1 MKMIETDRPIGVF
14 DSGVG
19 GLTVL
24 RALRQTLPDED
35 LMYLGDTARVPYG
48 TRTAGSVQRYALQA
62 AGRLVDEG
70 VKMLVVACNTAT
82 AHALPVLEEAFDP
95 MPVLG
100 VIEPGASAAVHAS
113 RRRRIVVIATEG
125 TVRGGAYQAA
135 IRRMAP
141 GIEVMA
147 VPAPLLVALAEEG
160 WLDGEI
166 ARGVLTE
173 YLGDLFSRSAGAA
186 DTLLLG
192 CTHFP
197 VFGNALRALL
207 GGGVHVVDSAQT
219 TADWVEAALAT
230 RSLRRATPGGT
241 TRFQVTDGAGRF
253 ARVAERFLGE
263 APPEVETVDLDTA
276 RHWLGKG
283 FPENA

>member
-1 MKMIETDRPIGVF
+1 MIDADRPIGVF

-24 RALRQTLPDED
+24 RALRRTLPCEN
-35 LMYLGDTARVPYG
+35 LVYLGDTARVPYG
-48 TRTAGSVQRYALQA
+48 TRTAESVQRYALQA

-82 AHALPVLEEAFDP
+82 AHALPVLEAAFDP
-95 MPVLG
+95 VPVLG
-100 VIEPGASAAVHAS
+100 VIEPGAAAAVHAS
-113 RRRRIVVIATEG
+113 GRRRIVVIATEG

-141 GIEVMA
+141 DIDVLA

-160 WLDGEI
+160 WLNGTVT
-166 ARGVLTE
+166 RGVLME
-173 YLGDLFSRSAGAA
+173 YLGDLFNRARDSA

-197 VFGNALRALL
+197 VFGPALRALL
-207 GGGVHVVDSAQT
+207 GDGVHIVDSAQT
-219 TADWVEAALAT
+219 TADWVQAALAT
-230 RSLRRATPGGT
+230 RSLRRSASDGV
-241 TRFQVTDGAGRF
+241 TRFQVTDGAERF
-253 ARVAERFLGE
+253 VRVAERFLGE
-263 APPEVETVDLDTA
+263 APATVETVDLDSA
-276 RHWLGKG
+276 RHWLKRPL
-283 FPENA
+283 PEGA